1 MSLDIHVN
9 FDEQENKWV
18 FVPVGEID
26 IYTSTKFKEQV
37 LDSFKSKKTDILI
50 DGEKLDYVD
59 STGLGALIYILKN
72 LNQNE
77 YKIHLTNIKPNIRK
91 LFSITELDK
100 LFVIRGETND

>member
-1 MSLDIHVN
+1 MSLDIQVK
-9 FDEQENKWV
+9 FDEQENKWI
-18 FVPVGEID
+18 FLPIGEID
-26 IYTSTKFKEQV
+26 IYTSTKFKEKV
-37 LDSFKSKKTDILI
+37 LDSFNSKKTDILI

-72 LNQNE
+72 LKNE
-77 YKIHLTNIKPNIRK
+77 NYKIYLSNIKPNIRK